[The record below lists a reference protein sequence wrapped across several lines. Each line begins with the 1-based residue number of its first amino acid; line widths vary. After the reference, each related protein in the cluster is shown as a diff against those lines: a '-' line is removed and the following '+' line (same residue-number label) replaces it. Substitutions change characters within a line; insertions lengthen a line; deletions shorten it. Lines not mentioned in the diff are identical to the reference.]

1 MADRSRSPL
10 REGKFWWVRVQD
22 SRPIKV
28 FATEL
33 GEQQD
38 VDDLISVARR
48 KSELH
53 VAADKMRLYKNADAC
68 DVEDSDVSVNEIL
81 PDGNSAGK
89 PILIVFDAPEA
100 SAQASR
106 PNTSSCFPL
115 SSRFH
120 LPPYSH
126 HLAHLVPLSSPR

>member
-1 MADRSRSPL
+1 M
-10 REGKFWWVRVQD
+10 RVQD
-22 SRPIKV
+22 HRPIKV

-38 VDDLISVARR
+38 VDDLVSVARR

-68 DVEDSDVSVNEIL
+68 DVEDSDVSVNEML
-81 PDGNSAGK
+81 PDGNSAGN

-100 SAQASR
+100 PAQVASR
-106 PNTSSCFPL
+106 PNTSSCFPFL
-115 SSRFH
+115 FRLNF
-120 LPPYSH
+120 
-126 HLAHLVPLSSPR
+126 PLILTT